1 MEMSKVLI
9 LNAKGGCGKTTIATN
24 LAACWASKG
33 LYPALLDYDTQGT
46 ALTWL
51 NQRPK
56 KHPQIHGVEAF
67 KHNIA
72 MTRSYQMRMPSG
84 VDRIVIDTPAA
95 ISGTKITEYIRQANT
110 IIIPV
115 LPSPIDVHSVTSFIK
130 EIIMLGKMRS
140 AMNGTASQHR
150 GTRLAVVA
158 NRVTENTRV
167 YKTLES
173 FLSGVNI
180 PMVAAL
186 QDSQYYIHSFMEGVG
201 VHELEDQRTQFIQRQ
216 WQPLLDWI
224 DHKSERYT
232 GVSGSDLKQ
241 NFLSG

>member
-1 MEMSKVLI
+1 MEMPKVLI
-9 LNAKGGCGKTTIATN
+9 LNSKGGCGKTTLATN

-33 LYPALLDYDTQGT
+33 RYPALLDYDTQGT

-56 KHPQIHGVEAF
+56 KCPQIHGVEAF

-84 VDRIVIDTPAA
+84 VDRIVIDSPAA
-95 ISGTKITEYIRQANT
+95 IGGAKITEFIRQAN
-110 IIIPV
+110 IILIPV
-115 LPSPIDVHSVTSFIK
+115 LPSPIDIHSVTNFIK

-140 AMNGTASQHR
+140 AMGVHASKQGT
-150 GTRLAVVA
+150 TRIAVVA

-167 YKTLES
+167 YKSLEN
-173 FLSGVNI
+173 FLGGVNI
-180 PMVAAL
+180 PMVASL
-186 QDSQYYIHSFMEGVG
+186 QDSQYYIHGFMEGVG
-201 VHELEDQRTQFIQRQ
+201 IHELEDPRTQFIRRQ

-224 DHKSERYT
+224 DLKKERYA
-232 GVSGSDLKQ
+232 GVSGSDVNHDSL
-241 NFLSG
+241 